1 MPFLL
6 IPSLFKSVD
15 YLIRVRYTYLKI
27 CVETSARTEFHVAF
41 SGKVARKL
49 PFYLFRVPFS
59 EILATRR
66 IIPARVGPAESC
78 PRGPN
83 HQRDHT
89 HGIPTTV
96 ESHTRESSR
105 QQNPVREI
113 PATNEIPPALEATQ
127 LVSRRTILAPL
138 PLPQEIAQ
146 RYGNEDE
153 RYPLAGAEGTEESSV
168 RIAPQEF
175 VEESQNAI

>member
-49 PFYLFRVPFS
+49 PCYLFRVPFS
-59 EILATRR
+59 
-66 IIPARVGPAESC
+66 
-78 PRGPN
+78 
-83 HQRDHT
+83 
-89 HGIPTTV
+89 
-96 ESHTRESSR
+96 
-105 QQNPVREI
+105 EI

-175 VEESQNAI
+175 VEESQHAI